1 MGKGNVI
8 QSATQTNIDNGESV
22 CIITYG
28 MGVHWAYN
36 AAKNFE
42 GQVEI
47 IDIRTLYPLDEALI
61 FSTVK
66 RHGKCIV
73 LTEEQL
79 RNSFAEALAYRI
91 SRECFFAL
99 DAPVKTI
106 GALDLPCVPMN
117 VILEK
122 EMLPNADKVGAGI
135 EELLRF

>member
-1 MGKGNVI
+1 
-8 QSATQTNIDNGESV
+8 
-22 CIITYG
+22 
-28 MGVHWAYN
+28 VHWAYN
-36 AAKNFE
+36 AAKNYP

-61 FSTVK
+61 FAAVK

-73 LTEEQL
+73 LTEEQI

-91 SRECFFAL
+91 SRDCFFDL

-122 EMLPNADKVGAGI
+122 EMLPNAEKVADAIG
-135 EELLRF
+135 EMLNF